1 MKITPQSVQYGLPT
15 RTAGELPD
23 ASEFPELLKGAGIT
37 PGLMS
42 RHDSESDWDDE

>member
-1 MKITPQSVQYGLPT
+1 MKITPQSVQFGLPSK
-15 RTAGELPD
+15 TAGELPD

-42 RHDSESDWDDE
+42 WREAESDWDDE